1 MGFGLFRRS
10 LSPEE
15 RIESLE
21 MESEALSHEKD
32 VVEKRAVIAQLK
44 QQYGPRWRQ
53 VLGVKGFDLATLRSF
68 LVSANGGLR
77 REQDRVGNV
86 SQGDR
91 PGAGVGGSGDLYV
104 GDRAQGGVGR
114 QVGAPAQRLHLFQP
128 RSYRP
133 RRARSPA
140 RTEGRL

>member
-91 PGAGVGGSGDLYV
+91 PGAGVE
-104 GDRAQGGVGR
+104 A
-114 QVGAPAQRLHLFQP
+114 
-128 RSYRP
+128 P
-133 RRARSPA
+133 RRGLTLKEAVVPRTNAPSPLPGGHM
-140 RTEGRL
+140 RQL